1 LGLEGRPGH
10 VWDLEGLVGLSDLLD
25 HVERHEGRA
34 GRAGRAHFPFSA
46 VAVVDYIGGD
56 LRIWVGLAT

>member
-1 LGLEGRPGH
+1 MGLEGRPGH

-34 GRAGRAHFPFSA
+34 GRAHFPFSA